1 MSHREKVAL
10 ARMAALVA
18 LALAAGCGRAR
29 PNAAPEPEPGARPE
43 RSSASGGG
51 QAVSEEDLK
60 NSRVA
65 RAEELLEGRFAG
77 VQVFR
82 RPDGGIAVR
91 IRGTTSVYG
100 DAEPLY
106 VVDGMPVNAGP
117 GGALNGI
124 NPYDIVRI
132 EVLKDI
138 GSTSAYGMRGA
149 NGVVL
154 ITTRRP

>member
-1 MSHREKVAL
+1 MSHREKSALGLVAAL
-10 ARMAALVA
+10 AA

-29 PNAAPEPEPGARPE
+29 PDPAPEPEPGVSPE
-43 RSSASGGG
+43 RSANGAS
-51 QAVSEEDLK
+51 QAVSEDELK

-100 DAEPLY
+100 DAEPLF

-124 NPYDIVRI
+124 NPNDIVRI

>member
-1 MSHREKVAL
+1 MSHRERRVL
-10 ARMAALVA
+10 GLMAAVLA
-18 LALAAGCGRAR
+18 LSLAAGCGRAR
-29 PNAAPEPEPGARPE
+29 PDPAPDPEPGVRPE
-43 RSSASGGG
+43 RSANGAS
-51 QAVSEEDLK
+51 QAVSEEELK
-60 NSRVA
+60 NTRVA

-100 DAEPLY
+100 DAEPLF
-106 VVDGMPVNAGP
+106 VVDGMPVQAGP
-117 GGALNGI
+117 GGALQGI
-124 NPYDIVRI
+124 NPNDIVRI

>member
-1 MSHREKVAL
+1 MSHREKSALGLVAVVVAL
-10 ARMAALVA
+10 S
-18 LALAAGCGRAR
+18 LAAGCGRAR
-29 PNAAPEPEPGARPE
+29 PAPEPAPVAGASPE
-43 RSSASGGG
+43 RSGASGGG
-51 QAVSEEDLK
+51 QAVSEDDLK

-100 DAEPLY
+100 DAEPLF

-117 GGALNGI
+117 GGALQGI
-124 NPYDIVRI
+124 NPNDIVRI